1 MGRQNCW
8 ADCYRNSMALALE
21 LGCRTAAFP
30 AISTGVYRY
39 PPDQAARIAVDT
51 VRRFLEEH
59 PEGPQV
65 TFVCFDAR
73 TEDLYQAQLA
83 EL

>member
-1 MGRQNCW
+1 MGRQ
-8 ADCYRNSMALALE
+8 NSMALALE

>member
-1 MGRQNCW
+1 M
-8 ADCYRNSMALALE
+8 YH
-21 LGCRTAAFP
+21 
-30 AISTGVYRY
+30 Y